1 MKVDI
6 EAVKAKL
13 IKSNIDIN
21 TVTKVINDLAYEAK
35 AEKLDKAS
43 KPKKKKNQTVFVA
56 VDPNGQLCKTE
67 ISHGFVVQMD
77 AEKNPVEVVALLQ
90 QAAGDFNATPK
101 GLRNPLDVKNVAE
114 ACEVL
119 PTKILKAS
127 GLSIKFRKDT
137 CYVVSSKVEA
147 EEDVEA

>member
-6 EAVKAKL
+6 AAVKAKL
-13 IKSNIDIN
+13 IKSNIDID

-35 AEKLDKAS
+35 SEKVDKALS
-43 KPKKKKNQTVFVA
+43 PKKKNQTVFVA
-56 VDPNGQLCKTE
+56 IDPNGQLTKTE
-67 ISHGFVVQMD
+67 ISHGFVIQMD
-77 AEKNPVEVVALLQ
+77 AERNPIEVIPLLQ
-90 QAAGDFNATPK
+90 QAVGDFNATPK
-101 GLRNPLDVKNVAE
+101 GLRNPLSVRNIAE

-137 CYVVSSKVEA
+137 CYVVSSKVETEENA
-147 EEDVEA
+147 EA

>member
-21 TVTKVINDLAYEAK
+21 TVTKVIDDLAYEAK
-35 AEKLDKAS
+35 AEKLDKVS
-43 KPKKKKNQTVFVA
+43 EPKKKNQTVFVA

-77 AEKNPVEVVALLQ
+77 AEKNPIEVIALLQ

-101 GLRNPLDVKNVAE
+101 GLRNPLNVNNVAE

-127 GLSIKFRKDT
+127 VLSIKLRKDT
-137 CYVVSSKVEA
+137 CYVVSSKVET
-147 EEDVEA
+147 EEDAEA